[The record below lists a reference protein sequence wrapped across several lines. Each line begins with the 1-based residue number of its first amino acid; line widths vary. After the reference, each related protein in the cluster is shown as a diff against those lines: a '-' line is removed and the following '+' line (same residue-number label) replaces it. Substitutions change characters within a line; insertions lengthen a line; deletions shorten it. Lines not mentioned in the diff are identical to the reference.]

1 MAESFPMH
9 IQTFTL
15 GEWMTNCFVLHED
28 GEAAQGKRPCWIIDA
43 GFRPEPMTAYI
54 KKNELEPKAVLLT
67 HAHLDHIAG
76 LTALRMYWPDLPI
89 LIHQS
94 EESFLVDPLLN
105 LSVILEEP
113 IIVPAATGF
122 LTHGQE
128 MTIAG
133 RKCKL
138 RHTPGHSPGGIT
150 FYFPDDKLAIVGDTL
165 FAGGVGRTDFP
176 TSDHDLLF
184 KSIHDQLMTLPD
196 DTTILP
202 GHGPQSTIGQE
213 RKFNPFL

>member
-1 MAESFPMH
+1 MH

-15 GEWMTNCFVLHED
+15 GEWMTNCFVLHE
-28 GEAAQGKRPCWIIDA
+28 ERPAVQGQRRPCWIIDA
-43 GFRPEPMTAYI
+43 GFQPEAMTAYI
-54 KKNELEPKAVLLT
+54 KRNDLEPKAVLLT
-67 HAHLDHIAG
+67 HGHLDHIAG
-76 LTALRMYWPDLPI
+76 LIALRMYWPDLPI
-89 LIHQS
+89 LIHES

-105 LSVILEEP
+105 LSVVLEEP

-122 LTHGQE
+122 LKHGQE

-133 RKCKL
+133 KKCKL

-150 FYFPDDKLAIVGDTL
+150 FYFPDERLAIVGDTL
-165 FAGGVGRTDFP
+165 LAGGVGRADFP

-184 KSIHDQLMTLPD
+184 KSIRDQLLTLPD
-196 DTTILP
+196 DTRILP